1 MKLAEALILR
11 GDLQKRL
18 EQLRQRLTASALV
31 QEGEKPAEDPEALL
45 NELDR
50 VTRELEQLIGR
61 INLTNA
67 SRKKEGNTLTELLAR
82 REVLLQQKISVLQSL
97 LETASRTVIRG
108 SRNEVRIQSTVS
120 VPQLRK
126 QTDELSR
133 QLRLL
138 DTSIQ
143 SANWSIDLK

>member
-67 SRKKEGNTLTELLAR
+67 SRKKEGKTLTELLAR
-82 REVLLQQKISVLQSL
+82 REVLQQKISVLQSL

-108 SRNEVRIQSTVS
+108 SRSEVKIFSSVS
-120 VPQLRK
+120 VPEIRK
-126 QTDELSR
+126 QADDLSR
-133 QLRLL
+133 ELRLL
-138 DTSIQ
+138 DTAIQ
-143 SANWSIDLK
+143 SANWRIELK